1 MCCISQI
8 VQKHMCW
15 ESDLLLNI
23 WDLFCFT
30 DLLRALSS
38 HIHSIAAS
46 HCFSK
51 SSAYSDLSHYWLWRA
66 LEANIFRKFYTILN
80 AFEIYFSIICS
91 IDSNFKE
98 YFSILCQS
106 DDFLK
111 HITYE
116 YSLRDSAL
124 SFSVYRIFLT

>member
-23 WDLFCFT
+23 LDLFCFT
-30 DLLRALSS
+30 DLLWAFSS
-38 HIHSIAAS
+38 HIHSIADS
-46 HCFSK
+46 HCFSM
-51 SSAYSDLSHYWLWRA
+51 SSAYSHLSHYWLSRA
-66 LEANIFRKFYTILN
+66 LEANMFRKFYMILK
-80 AFEIYFSIICS
+80 AFEKYFWIMFC

-116 YSLRDSAL
+116 CSLCDSAL
-124 SFSVYRIFLT
+124 SFSVYHIFLT